1 MNYRDP
7 NAAFA
12 SAIAQGLDPDMFM
25 YMYSTEERDYF
36 KHVETREYV
45 RSAASLNKAETQ
57 GASLRHRR
65 VVTAV

>member
-12 SAIAQGLDPDMFM
+12 SAIAQGLDTDMFM

-45 RSAASLNKAETQ
+45 NFLKAGGQ
-57 GASLRHRR
+57 PRL
-65 VVTAV
+65 

>member
-45 RSAASLNKAETQ
+45 NFLKAGGQ
-57 GASLRHRR
+57 PRL
-65 VVTAV
+65 

>member
-25 YMYSTEERDYF
+25 YMYSTEERG
-36 KHVETREYV
+36 
-45 RSAASLNKAETQ
+45 SAASLNKAETQ